1 MLGSRNGSGRANDYC
16 LYFRLICFISL
27 SIYKYRAKLEHM
39 AGFEPAIGRFCRPL
53 VLTTRPHVHILQGE
67 FTLLLVPAT
76 NPHSWFMPYLAIP
89 RSGSAVTLLLA
100 KHFSLPF
107 RKCFFC
113 GADGIRTRNSLPHIL
128 RGFSIFK
135 ATTPF
140 CTPGRIRTPT
150 ETSVVFCALHYT
162 TRAFLWPQ
170 CESNA
175 YLRHRKPTFYPLN
188 HGTIVDMSGFEP
200 EKTHFSGVRT
210 P

>member
-1 MLGSRNGSGRANDYC
+1 MRALPERYGWLNLLPITNLAPMLGSRNGSGRANDYC

-27 SIYKYRAKLEHM
+27 SICKYRAKLGAH
-39 AGFEPAIGRFCRPL
+39 GWIRTSDWKVLQTFG
-53 VLTTRPHVHILQGE
+53 LTTHPHVHILQGE

-140 CTPGRIRTPT
+140 CTPGGIQTPK
-150 ETSVVFCALHYT
+150 SQH
-162 TRAFLWPQ
+162 P
-170 CESNA
+170 
-175 YLRHRKPTFYPLN
+175 
-188 HGTIVDMSGFEP
+188 
-200 EKTHFSGVRT
+200 
-210 P
+210 